1 MTMTT
6 LKHLAIVTALLAGG
20 TSLAIIGFL
29 TAQQIIAR
37 QASAPGSTP
46 TARHSTPADQIGK
59 AGASVTV
66 APPVASV
73 QEAQPAPPP
82 PKGPA
87 QTGSAENSL
96 TPTSAIP
103 PCDKPDGLGL
113 SRIVQIDTTGGPEF
127 GAQHLRGYDFL
138 RDKEVVLTFD
148 DGPWPGSTEAVLKA
162 LADECLKATFFEIG
176 EHASWHPQIT
186 KQVVDAGMTVGTH
199 TWSHKDLARN
209 PYANDPEKVEWEIE
223 MGNSAVHSAA
233 VGGNVAP
240 FFRFPDLQT
249 PPQLLSYFAERNI
262 AIFSTDIDSRDFTM
276 HKPEQVVNSVMTQLE
291 KRGKGIVLL
300 HDFHRNTAA
309 ALPELLRQL
318 KLAGYKVVHLVPK
331 EQLTTVPKYDEM
343 FEHRENLSSSAQ
355 AASATAPANVAA
367 AHHRGSMYMYV
378 PAQGRSTHAHKK
390 GAPTTGTTGAN

>member
-1 MTMTT
+1 MNMTT
-6 LKHLAIVTALLAGG
+6 LKNLALIVALLAGG

-29 TAQQIIAR
+29 AAQQITAR
-37 QASAPGSTP
+37 RASAPESAP
-46 TARHSTPADQIGK
+46 IAQRFAPADQIGQ

-66 APPVASV
+66 APPVTSV
-73 QEAQPAPPP
+73 QDVPPA
-82 PKGPA
+82 
-87 QTGSAENSL
+87 NSL
-96 TPTSAIP
+96 TPTTSAIP

-127 GAQHLRGYDFL
+127 GAQHLKGYDFL
-138 RDKEVVLTFD
+138 RNKEVVLTFD
-148 DGPWPGSTEAVLKA
+148 DGPWLGSTEAVLKS
-162 LADECLKATFFEIG
+162 LANECLKATFFEIG
-176 EHASWHPQIT
+176 EHASWHPKIT
-186 KQVVDAGMTVGTH
+186 KQVIDAGMTVGTH

-209 PYANDPEKVEWEIE
+209 PYAKDLEKAEQEIE
-223 MGNSAVHSAA
+223 MGNSAVNSAA
-233 VGGNVAP
+233 AGGNVAP

-249 PPQLLSYFAERNI
+249 PRQLLSYFAERNI

-331 EQLTTVPKYDEM
+331 EQLTTVAKYDEM
-343 FEHRENLSSSAQ
+343 FNRRETVSNAQ
-355 AASATAPANVAA
+355 SGHVAAPTNVSAT
-367 AHHRGSMYMYV
+367 HRRGSVYMYV
-378 PAQGRSTHAHKK
+378 PTQGRSTHTHKK
-390 GAPTTGTTGAN
+390 GAPTTGTTGVN